1 MISFN
6 ELKDIADEFGLDFE
20 EDEAYSEW
28 RMYIKNPIFTGRDVD
43 SAVISVNFREQS
55 IWVFNELDTVQYPWD
70 YSLHWSLRVKGNS
83 VDSDK
88 IHRNK
93 PKEFFRQVVK
103 DTIQLVKRKQ
113 EELELDKIKGD
124 F

>member
-1 MISFN
+1 MIH
-6 ELKDIADEFGLDFE
+6 
-20 EDEAYSEW
+20 
-28 RMYIKNPIFTGRDVD
+28 IKNPLFTGRDVD

-70 YSLHWSLRVKGNS
+70 SSLHWSLRVKGNDI
-83 VDSDK
+83 DSNK

-93 PKEFFRQVVK
+93 PKEFFRQVVN

-113 EELELDKIKGD
+113 EELELEKIKGD